1 MWTTLWLTPYWQGI
15 VIVAGIG
22 AVAALGLQL
31 TIHSGQF
38 SLAHGAVMGAASY
51 ASGLAAIHLGV
62 GFWTATAIGG
72 VSGAL
77 LGLAI
82 AVLVLR
88 LEGLILG
95 IATLAI
101 GLGMSLAASNSS
113 YLGSTI
119 GFTGIPL
126 NTQVWQVALVMV
138 VALAALLLLKR
149 SRTGLG
155 LDIAGQDA
163 VAAASLGV
171 PIRRIRVAAY
181 VAGGSLA
188 GVAGALNVQY
198 LSFVS
203 PSDLGF
209 ATEIQ
214 LLLFVVLGG
223 MTTPLGAVAGAFGV
237 TVGSELL
244 RFTQLDRAWILGLLL
259 TVTAL
264 ARPDGLLR
272 RRRMRDRVRAQ
283 EIAAGA

>member
-1 MWTTLWLTPYWQGI
+1 MLTTLWLTPYWQGI

-22 AVAALGLQL
+22 GIAALGLQL

-38 SLAHGAVMGAASY
+38 SLAHGALMGAAAY
-51 ASGLAAIHLGV
+51 ASGLTAVHLGL

-72 VSGAL
+72 AFGAL
-77 LGLAI
+77 LGLVI
-82 AVLVLR
+82 ALVVVR
-88 LEGLILG
+88 LEGLILS

-101 GLGMSLAASNSS
+101 GLGMSLAASNTS

-119 GFTGIPL
+119 GFTGVPL
-126 NTQVWQVALVMV
+126 NTHVWQVVLVLV
-138 VALAALLLLKR
+138 VALASLLQLKR

-155 LDIAGQDA
+155 LDMVGQDPI
-163 VAAASLGV
+163 AAASLGV
-171 PIRRIRVAAY
+171 PIVRIRVAAY
-181 VAGGSLA
+181 LAGGGLA

-203 PSDLGF
+203 PGDLGF
-209 ATEIQ
+209 ATEVQ

-237 TVGSELL
+237 TIGGELL
-244 RFTQLDRAWILGLLL
+244 RFTQLDRAWIFGLLL

-272 RRRMRDRVRAQ
+272 RRRIRDRRPAQ
-283 EIAAGA
+283 STP